1 MGAQLS
7 NIIPKLHRHLMPT
20 LLMMYVLAFLDRAN
34 VGFAKAGLAA
44 DAGIGE
50 AAFAFGAS
58 IFFIGYATLEV
69 PSNLILH
76 RIGARVWMARIM
88 ITWGLVSAANAFVQT
103 PAQFHAVRF
112 LLGMAEAGFFPGI
125 IYYLTNWYPTSARA
139 RSVGIFYYGAP
150 LALTLGGPLSGYL
163 VAYDAFGLHG
173 WQVMFL
179 VEGLLASL
187 GGIAVLFLLKDRPE
201 QAPWLNA
208 DEKEVLRTA
217 LAADNSAREHPSVLR
232 ALRDGRI
239 LFLAL
244 VYFLVQMGFY
254 GLTFYLPTQVAR
266 LMGTGIGLEVGA
278 VTALPWI
285 CALIAVTVI
294 PLWCDRKGNARGV
307 GALTMALSAVAL
319 AVSAL
324 TPSPLVALIA
334 LCVAAAGL
342 IVTPALFWTMPTALL
357 GGAAAAGGIA
367 LINSIGNLGGFAAP
381 NLRAGLEIGFHSGS
395 AGLIGLAVG
404 TVIGAGL
411 FAVAPR
417 KN

>member
-7 NIIPKLHRHLMPT
+7 NIIPKLHRRLMPT

-34 VGFAKAGLAA
+34 ASFAKAGLAA
-44 DAGIGE
+44 DAGVGDG
-50 AAFAFGAS
+50 AFAFGAG
-58 IFFIGYATLEV
+58 IFFVGYAFLEV

-76 RIGARVWMARIM
+76 KVGARRWMARIM
-88 ITWGLVSAANAFVQT
+88 ISWGLVSAANAFVHT

-125 IYYLTNWYPTSARA
+125 IYYLTTWYPTAARA
-139 RSVGIFYYGAP
+139 RSVGVFYYGAP
-150 LALTLGGPLSGYL
+150 IALTLGGPLSGYL
-163 VAYDAFGLHG
+163 VGQDAFGLHG
-173 WQVMFL
+173 WQVMFI
-179 VEGLLASL
+179 VEGLAASL
-187 GGIAVLFLLKDRPE
+187 GGFAVLFLLKDRPE
-201 QAPWLNA
+201 DAPWLTSDEKSVLRAALNA
-208 DEKEVLRTA
+208 DEDT
-217 LAADNSAREHPSVLR
+217 REHPGLLD
-232 ALRDGRI
+232 ALLNRRI
-239 LFLAL
+239 LYLAL
-244 VYFLVQMGFY
+244 VYFLVQSGFY

-266 LMGTGIGLEVGA
+266 LMGASIGFQVGL

-294 PLWCDRKGNARGV
+294 PAWCDARGNARPV
-307 GALTMALSAVAL
+307 GALTMAISGLAL

-324 TPSPLVALIA
+324 AGSPLVALAA

-381 NLRAGLEIGFHSGS
+381 NLRAQLELGFHSSS
-395 AGLIGLAVG
+395 AGLLGLATG
-404 TVIGAGL
+404 TLIGACL
-411 FAVAPR
+411 FAAAPR
-417 KN
+417 KS